1 MLERLCYH
9 VEQEMRL
16 LSSIIKG
23 ARIRDEAVIELK
35 RHQYTMTD
43 NTHPKEN
50 EDFSVAD
57 KEDALEDYD
66 IDQILANAKRQAE
79 EIIQNATEKARD
91 MIQEALNTIQ
101 GKEEES
107 QKYVDQLI
115 ENANIEKTAILE
127 EAKSRADMIIKE
139 AEQKKNQCIVEA
151 EQDMVN
157 IIIDIVGHV
166 ISKELA
172 DNSQW
177 VSLLVR
183 KMIDTEN
190 ISEEIDVFVPK
201 DIYTKLA
208 TEDIQKLSNDKV
220 KVTIREDDSL
230 NDTKIV
236 VATKQ
241 GNIEYDVKMGLE
253 KVFHDIRVLQSL

>member
-1 MLERLCYH
+1 
-9 VEQEMRL
+9 MRL

-23 ARIRDEAVIELK
+23 ARIRDEAVIELR

-43 NTHPKEN
+43 NTHIKE
-50 EDFSVAD
+50 EPDLSVVS
-57 KEDALEDYD
+57 KEDGLGEYD
-66 IDQILANAKRQAE
+66 IDQILTNAKRQAE

-101 GKEEES
+101 AKEEES

-115 ENANIEKTAILE
+115 EDAHVEKTAILD
-127 EAKSRADMIIKE
+127 EANRKAEMITKE
-139 AEQKKNQCIVEA
+139 AEQKKNECIVEA
-151 EQDMVN
+151 EQDMIN
-157 IIIDIVGHV
+157 MIIDVVRHV
-166 ISKELA
+166 IGKELM

-177 VSLLVR
+177 VGLLVR

-190 ISEEIDVFVPK
+190 ISEDIDVFVPK
-201 DIYTKLA
+201 EVYTKL
-208 TEDIQKLSNDKV
+208 TTQDIQNLSNDKV

-241 GNIEYDVKMGLE
+241 GNIEYDVQMGLE
-253 KVFHDIRVLQSL
+253 KVIHDIKVLQSL